1 MSEDEFP
8 SGLPTTRTDPDALVD
23 QMYSIPAVP
32 SEVYQHAGRFMGAAV
47 ASVFEQIGGVP
58 RMAQWADTNPTDF
71 YTKVMPKMITRA
83 STVEVNGNLSID
95 DALSHLESVSPG
107 VIEGV
112 VTKVTEY
119 DL

>member
-1 MSEDEFP
+1 MTDDVFT

-23 QMYSIPAVP
+23 QMYAIPAVP

-47 ASVFEQIGGVP
+47 ASVFEQIGGVS

-83 STVEVNGNLSID
+83 STVEVSGQLSID
-95 DALSHLESVSPG
+95 DALSHLENVSPG
-107 VIEGV
+107 IIEGAA
-112 VTKVTEY
+112 TKVSEY